1 MMHTTVHT
9 RRLTGTARLL
19 ILAASL
25 LAVVT
30 VIAALL
36 LTPSEQGRA
45 GGTGAAPVPTGSESP
60 PQTPT
65 VRRPVPSLSAASRQ
79 NGPHTLDHRALSEST
94 AMALYTWDTRTS
106 GYTDIYARVRGWWMV
121 LEDGSNPLSV
131 YTAQF
136 EGTGIDAAGFA
147 QLTSRQAHRS
157 SSLMQTKCDAELANY
172 VEYPAPWEGLHVCTV
187 TVSVTDRS
195 MSDTGSAPYAVP
207 VSVVANC
214 PPAASAPYDR
224 CALVAFYTDANRI
237 VY

>member
-1 MMHTTVHT
+1 MMHTTVLT
-9 RRLTGTARLL
+9 RRPTRTRPSL
-19 ILAASL
+19 ILVAGL
-25 LAVVT
+25 LAVVA
-30 VIAALL
+30 VITALL
-36 LTPSEQGRA
+36 LTPSEPHRNGGSRA
-45 GGTGAAPVPTGSESP
+45 TTPTAPTLPS
-60 PQTPT
+60 QTPIIRPSDPYIT
-65 VRRPVPSLSAASRQ
+65 VVPKPDD
-79 NGPHTLDHRALSEST
+79 GPHTLDPRALSEST
-94 AMALYTWDTRTS
+94 AIALYTWDTRTS

-157 SSLMQTKCDAELANY
+157 SRLMQTKCDGELANY
-172 VEYPAPWEGLHVCTV
+172 VEHPAPWEGLHVCTV

-195 MSDTGSAPYAVP
+195 ASDTGSAPYAVP

-214 PPAASAPYDR
+214 PPAASAPNDR
-224 CALVAFYTDANRI
+224 CALVAFYTDASRI

>member
-1 MMHTTVHT
+1 MKRSTVLA
-9 RRLTGTARLL
+9 RRLTGTTRLL
-19 ILAASL
+19 ILAGGL

-36 LTPSEQGRA
+36 LTPSEPRRDSA
-45 GGTGAAPVPTGSESP
+45 TRVTAPESP
-60 PQTPT
+60 PQTSTAHPS
-65 VRRPVPSLSAASRQ
+65 VPSISVAPKHDY
-79 NGPHTLDHRALSEST
+79 GPHTLDHRALSEST
-94 AMALYTWDTRTS
+94 VIALYTWDARTS
-106 GYTDIYARVRGWWMV
+106 DYTEIYARVRSWWMV

-136 EGTGIDAAGFA
+136 EGTGIDAAAFV
-147 QLTSRQAHRS
+147 QLTSRQAHRTS
-157 SSLMQTKCDAELANY
+157 NLMQTKCDAELANY
-172 VEYPAPWEGLHVCTV
+172 VEHPAPWEGLHVCTV

-195 MSDTGSAPYAVP
+195 TSDTGSAPYTVP

-224 CALVAFYTDANRI
+224 CALVAFYTDADRI

>member
-1 MMHTTVHT
+1 MMHTTVLT
-9 RRLTGTARLL
+9 RRLTGTMRLL
-19 ILAASL
+19 ILAAGL
-25 LAVVT
+25 LVVVT

-45 GGTGAAPVPTGSESP
+45 GGTGAPAPTESESP

-65 VRRPVPSLSAASRQ
+65 VRRPVPSITAAPRYDT
-79 NGPHTLDHRALSEST
+79 GPHTLDHRALSEST

-136 EGTGIDAAGFA
+136 EGTGIDAAAFA

-157 SSLMQTKCDAELANY
+157 SNLMQTKCDAELANY
-172 VEYPAPWEGLHVCTV
+172 VEHPAPWEGLHVCTV

-195 MSDTGSAPYAVP
+195 ASDTGSAPYAVP

-214 PPAASAPYDR
+214 PPAASAPNDR
-224 CALVAFYTDANRI
+224 CALVAFYTDASRI